1 MFRGKWIL
9 SPTFVGNMGTTC
21 TRNSEVT
28 GAALSITT
36 NKKDEVFAVNCLDSI
51 DLALNNRRQFDKR
64 LRRFYM
70 YLYM

>member
-1 MFRGKWIL
+1 MDSQPVIR
-9 SPTFVGNMGTTC
+9 VGNTGTKG
-21 TRNSEVT
+21 NSEAT